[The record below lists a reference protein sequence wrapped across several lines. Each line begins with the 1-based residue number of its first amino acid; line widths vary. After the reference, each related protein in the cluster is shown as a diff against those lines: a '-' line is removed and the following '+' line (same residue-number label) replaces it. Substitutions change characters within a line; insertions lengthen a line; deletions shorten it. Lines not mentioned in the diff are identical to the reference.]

1 VSTPAPR
8 PRRAKR
14 RRLSRSAEFDRVYR
28 RGRSRGNRW
37 LVLHAFPRG
46 EGDGPRLGL
55 SVGRKVGGAVD
66 RNRVK
71 RVLRE
76 AFWSRD
82 ADLDDENDYVI
93 VARAEAGELVEREG
107 LAGVQRAL
115 DELLLGESGESEEGE
130 SGAAQAGSSDGEAGP
145 TEEPA

>member
-1 VSTPAPR
+1 M
-8 PRRAKR
+8 
-14 RRLSRSAEFDRVYR
+14 
-28 RGRSRGNRW
+28 
-37 LVLHAFPRG
+37 LHAFPRG

-66 RNRVK
+66 RNRLK

-82 ADLDDENDYVI
+82 AELAEENDYVI

-115 DELLLGESGESEEGE
+115 DELLAEGGEGE
-130 SGAAQAGSSDGEAGP
+130 ERDSGPAPSTPPDREGHDPGPAPDREAGHI
-145 TEEPA
+145 EEPG

>member
-1 VSTPAPR
+1 VTPPAPR
-8 PRRAKR
+8 PRRVKR

-37 LVLHAFPRG
+37 LVLHAFPRAG

-55 SVGRKVGGAVD
+55 SVGRKIGGAVE

-82 ADLDDENDYVI
+82 DELDDANDYVI
-93 VARAEAGELVEREG
+93 VARTSAGELVEREG

-115 DELLLGESGESEEGE
+115 DELLGEGGEEEAPDRRPDAQLHPDSGDAED
-130 SGAAQAGSSDGEAGP
+130 AA
-145 TEEPA
+145 